1 MPVGFQKAGAE
12 ALSPD
17 NCWPLER
24 GPLHSQS
31 QQSSGPPRFQEAEM
45 PPSPNGR
52 EHCRT
57 NGMGDIITANFVNQ
71 ICHNSQPEKV
81 NILETETLQNDVSHN
96 LLRSKDM
103 INYECHL
110 TELG

>member
-12 ALSPD
+12 ALSLVI
-17 NCWPLER
+17 CWPLGQ
-24 GPLHSQS
+24 GPLRSRS
-31 QQSSGPPRFQEAEM
+31 QQSLFSTGENVAE
-45 PPSPNGR
+45 
-52 EHCRT
+52 ERT
-57 NGMGDIITANFVNQ
+57 YGMGDVITANFVNQ
-71 ICHNSQPEKV
+71 ICHHSQPEKV
-81 NILETETLQNDVSHN
+81 NILETETLQNDVSDT